1 MATKRTDLAAALT
14 VLRRRLMAAE
24 RPIIIGRG
32 LTMWGYVVMS
42 ALRDGHASSQQVLA
56 EVTGQDRT
64 RIIGVLDELEENGLI
79 ERQIDPRDRRV
90 RVIAL
95 TPVGREVQ
103 AATQRDIR
111 AMEDEVLS
119 HLSAEDRQQLQ
130 TLLARAVARPQPT

>member
-24 RPIIIGRG
+24 RPIITGRG

-119 HLSAEDRQQLQ
+119 HLSAEARQQLQ

>member
-1 MATKRTDLAAALT
+1 
-14 VLRRRLMAAE
+14 
-24 RPIIIGRG
+24 
-32 LTMWGYVVMS
+32 
-42 ALRDGHASSQQVLA
+42 
-56 EVTGQDRT
+56 
-64 RIIGVLDELEENGLI
+64 
-79 ERQIDPRDRRV
+79 V

-130 TLLARAVARPQPT
+130 PLLARAVARPQPP

>member
-32 LTMWGYVVMS
+32 LTTWGYIVMS
-42 ALRDGHASSQQVLA
+42 ALRDGDAPTQQVLA

-79 ERQIDPRDRRV
+79 ERRIDPRDRRM

-130 TLLARAVARPQPT
+130 TLLTLAVTLPQSS